1 MILEFSLKGFC
12 SFKEK
17 ETLYLVPEKGAR
29 LKGTHYESNFIL
41 NSSYRPMKS
50 AIIFGAN
57 ASGKTNI
64 ILGLERLIAILKNGL
79 NIANEFDYK
88 LLNHQSPAI
97 EFEILLL
104 DSEMKNT
111 FKYRVR
117 YNEKELLEEALF
129 YNDIKVFQFKD
140 ESFTIKSM
148 ERQSQLEEVF
158 SNRSTETHIKKLNDY
173 KIYEIEEFKKLIGK
187 IAISR
192 ESVFNLE
199 AKEMVSQIGEEGKAF
214 FEKNRERVIS
224 LLAMFDKSIEE
235 LDFKK
240 NQMSDTHYILSLKR
254 YGYDTLFPLSQE
266 SDGIK
271 KIVNLMH
278 SLLKITEGWT
288 IAIDELD
295 SSISTYS
302 LIKLFNMFVN
312 VEENKIGQ
320 LIVTSH
326 NALLFNNNIFSP
338 QQIFIVDKNEE
349 LTSEIHS
356 LSEFNVR
363 SEKENIFLDFLK
375 GRFGGI
381 NG

>member
-17 ETLYLVPEKGAR
+17 ETLYLVPGKGAR

-41 NSSYRPMKS
+41 TSSYRPMKS

-64 ILGLERLIAILKNGL
+64 ILGLERLVAILKNGL
-79 NIANEFDYK
+79 NIANDFDYK
-88 LLNHQSPAI
+88 LLNHQSSAI

-104 DSEMKNT
+104 DGEMKNT
-111 FKYRVR
+111 FKYRVK
-117 YNEKELLEEALF
+117 YNEKELLEEELF
-129 YNDIKVFQFKD
+129 FNDTEVFNFKD
-140 ESFTIKSM
+140 KSFKVKLI

-158 SNRSTETHIKKLNDY
+158 SNRSTETHIKKLNDSN
-173 KIYEIEEFKKLIGK
+173 IYEIEEFKKLVGK

-199 AKEMVSQIGEEGKAF
+199 AKEMVSQIAEEGKAF

-224 LLAMFDKSIEE
+224 LLAMLDKSIEE

-278 SLLKITEGWT
+278 ALLKITEGWT

-312 VEENKIGQ
+312 VDENKIGQ

-349 LTSEIHS
+349 LISEIHS
-356 LSEFNVR
+356 LSEYNLR